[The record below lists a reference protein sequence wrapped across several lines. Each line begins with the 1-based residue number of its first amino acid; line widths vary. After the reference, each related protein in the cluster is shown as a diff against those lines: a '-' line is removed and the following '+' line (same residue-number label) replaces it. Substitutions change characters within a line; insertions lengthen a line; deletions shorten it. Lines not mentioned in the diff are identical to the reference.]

1 MKQKLQKLIKTAR
14 RTQIIAFSEKP
25 AETQD
30 GTSKNNNEK
39 KELSAS
45 ALFSHFTANIIK
57 EEKVFTR

>member
-1 MKQKLQKLIKTAR
+1 MKQKLHKQIKSAR

-25 AETQD
+25 AESQAE
-30 GTSKNNNEK
+30 TSKNNNEK

-45 ALFSHFTANIIK
+45 ALFSIFTANIIK